1 MHDAWLSK
9 HFGVDRKSQTM
20 PALRNRSGIMQA
32 RLQHLSSLESS
43 FTLNHSK
50 CRMWVGYPFETDVN
64 TKPKSSYSWRSFHI
78 CFCTVIS
85 SYMNVISNMHGL
97 FLAILVNS
105 EFLV

>member
-43 FTLNHSK
+43 FTLNHSSTTTEANIFHQALLE
-50 CRMWVGYPFETDVN
+50 GN
-64 TKPKSSYSWRSFHI
+64 TAMEVSL
-78 CFCTVIS
+78 TV
-85 SYMNVISNMHGL
+85 
-97 FLAILVNS
+97 
-105 EFLV
+105 